1 MGDAAALAGAKRERA
16 IIKNWPGVSPPPA
29 DDVHPISRLWAGCKK
44 LTVEEET
51 LDFVTDICECAF
63 PPREGRTI
71 TAGSP
76 KSNFNYIFNYN
87 DFRFMSLSVTEYAG
101 HRDSASL
108 AIRVGDLI
116 EILFVEERC
125 LSSSLV
131 YLFGI
136 GGRVVSTTG

>member
-1 MGDAAALAGAKRERA
+1 MAAAAALAGAKREGS
-16 IIKNWPGVSPPPA
+16 IIKLWSGVTPPPA
-29 DDVHPISRLWAGCKK
+29 DNVQPIPRLWAGCKK

-51 LDFVTDICECAF
+51 LDFITDVGECAF

-87 DFRFMSLSVTEYAG
+87 DFRFVFLSVAKYAR

-116 EILFVEERC
+116 EIVFVEERC

-131 YLFGI
+131 YLFSVGR
-136 GGRVVSTTG
+136 RVVSTTG